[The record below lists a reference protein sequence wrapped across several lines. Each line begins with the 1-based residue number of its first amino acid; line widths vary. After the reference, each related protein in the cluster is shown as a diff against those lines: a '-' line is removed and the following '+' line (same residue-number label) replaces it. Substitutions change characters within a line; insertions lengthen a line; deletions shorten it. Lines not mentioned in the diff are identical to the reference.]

1 VHPSDLWS
9 RVDYRRLI
17 AWPERI
23 EREWPF
29 LAQILADSPSR
40 AVLDLGS
47 GTGEHSRFLADHGFD
62 VVGLDSSPA
71 MLDAATDRPVPNNL
85 RFLNADI
92 ADVGAIELPAAGAAV
107 CLGNTLPHLGDGDL
121 RRLAQGLAAK
131 LLPGAPLVIQVLN
144 YERLRAKNIRHLPL
158 NFRAADDGGEV
169 IFLRLVDVKSDGT
182 VTFTPTTL
190 HYRPNQDP
198 PVEVVQSRTLRLH
211 AWTWVEISDVFS
223 AAGFERSQLFGG
235 FDGSPFNPAE
245 SSDLIAVIRR

>member
-1 VHPSDLWS
+1 M
-9 RVDYRRLI
+9 DYRRLI

-29 LAQILADSPSR
+29 LAQVLADAPAR
-40 AVLDLGS
+40 TVLDLGA
-47 GTGEHSRFLADHGFD
+47 GTGEHSRFFAEQGLD
-62 VVGLDSSPA
+62 VVGVDSSPA
-71 MLDAATDRPVPNNL
+71 MLDAASDKPIPDNL

-92 ADVGAIELPAAGAAV
+92 ADIGAIDVPPIGAAV
-107 CLGNTLPHLGDGDL
+107 CLGNTLPHLADGDL

-131 LLPGAPLVIQVLN
+131 LLPGAPLVVQVLN
-144 YERLRAKNIRHLPL
+144 YERIRARKIRHLPL
-158 NFRAADDGGEV
+158 NFREADDGGEI

-190 HYRPNQDP
+190 RYRPNQDP

-211 AWTWVEISDVFS
+211 GWTWVEIWDVFS

-235 FDGSPFNPAE
+235 FDGSPFKPAE
-245 SSDLIAVIRR
+245 SPDLIAVIRR